1 MDWKEY
7 LTLKHSKNVLDF
19 KICIPSKGRAGL
31 MTSQK
36 VFKSATIFVPKSEV
50 QQYKIYP
57 NEIIGIPNEVR
68 GITATRNWIL
78 KNTKQNVF
86 FIDDDFQDGGYIER
100 LTEQYSRKHIR
111 DEKVYIKEI
120 SRLFEVSYQMGSK
133 INGFFTTNNNLTL
146 YPYNPFLFNGVC
158 LGSCMGVINDGTY
171 YFDETYE
178 VKEDYELSLRH
189 IVERGLTVM
198 SNVLYMQHEHTQL
211 KGGCRDS
218 KRIDKEKVAI
228 KKLIKKYPNM
238 IREARHRGTSF
249 SIQLNI

>member
-1 MDWKEY
+1 
-7 LTLKHSKNVLDF
+7 VLDF

-31 MTSQK
+31 ITTHK
-36 VFKSATIFVPKSEV
+36 VFKSATIFVPKNEIE
-50 QQYKIYP
+50 QYKIYS
-57 NEIIGIPNEVR
+57 NEIIGIPDEIK

-86 FIDDDFQDGGYIER
+86 FIDDDFQDGGYMER

-111 DEKVYIKEI
+111 DENIYIKEI
-120 SRLFEVSYQMGSK
+120 SRLFEVSYQIGSK

-178 VKEDYELSLRH
+178 VKE
-189 IVERGLTVM
+189 
-198 SNVLYMQHEHTQL
+198 
-211 KGGCRDS
+211 GGCRDS
-218 KRIDKEKVAI
+218 RRIEKEKFAV
-228 KKLIKKYPNM
+228 KRLIKEYPNM
-238 IREARHRGTSF
+238 IKEAKNRGTSF